1 MGNKKTK
8 QETKSSSSTSLNDW
22 SKNLFEGG
30 MSNIMGTI
38 DKFNT
43 NTPYKPYTGSMVADL
58 SGGERRAREYA
69 STNLGSTA
77 GMFGDAQNAI
87 KTGMASEWNPEQV
100 TSTDVAGA
108 SMVNSTQVAGPRAVN
123 STQVAGPREVAY
135 RQYNSGDE
143 AKFMNPYKSQV
154 VDATSAYMDE
164 TRNREMMQN
173 QARATQ
179 SGAFGGSRHGVAD
192 AELMRTASMDKA
204 GMLAD
209 LNYRGFNDSMDRFE
223 RESGAVYGANVR
235 NSDVDYGAR
244 RDNAV
249 RDYNANI
256 RNSDVAYASERDNA
270 VRYDDMAL
278 RNSDVAY
285 SSARDN
291 AVRRDDTSRFNVGRN
306 DSAAQYR
313 ADQQFRGAGMLSDL
327 AGRQQDSWMQEANF
341 MNQLGMGERDIEN
354 AKLLAERAKYDDQ
367 AAEEWKRFQI
377 ELQTRIGLLGATPLL
392 TNTTGTGSNTTS
404 ESGMSWAD
412 VGSILQGVGS
422 IATMGVPKPPVK

>member
-1 MGNKKTK
+1 MGK
-8 QETKSSSSTSLNDW
+8 QKQTQKQTSSSSTSLNDW

-43 NTPYKPYTGSMVADL
+43 NTPFKPYTGSMVADL

-69 STNLGSTA
+69 STNLGSNA

-87 KTGMASEWNPEQV
+87 KTGMATEWNPEQV
-100 TSTDVAGA
+100 TSTDVAGP
-108 SMVNSTQVAGPRAVN
+108 SQV
-123 STQVAGPREVAY
+123 SY

-154 VDATSAYMDE
+154 VDATAAYMDE

-192 AELMRTASMDKA
+192 GELMRTAAMDKA

-223 RESGAVYGANVR
+223 RESGMV
-235 NSDVDYGAR
+235 
-244 RDNAV
+244 
-249 RDYNANI
+249 YNA
-256 RNSDVAYASERDNA
+256 DDNNRRLTYEA
-270 VRYDDMAL
+270 
-278 RNSDVAY
+278 N
-285 SSARDN
+285 RDN
-291 AVRRDDTSRFNVGRN
+291 AVRRDDTLRFNVGRN

-313 ADQQFRGAGMLSDL
+313 ADQQFKGAGMLSDL
-327 AGRQQDSWMQEANF
+327 AGQRQDSWMKEANF
-341 MNQLGMGERDIEN
+341 MNQLGMDERSIEN

-367 AAEEWKRFQI
+367 AADEWKRFQL

-392 TNTTGTGSNTTS
+392 TNTQGTGTNTTS
-404 ESGMSWAD
+404 QSGINFAQIGGLLS
-412 VGSILQGVGS
+412 GVGALS
-422 IATMGVPKPPVK
+422 GFK

>member
-69 STNLGSTA
+69 STNLGSNA

-87 KTGMASEWNPEQV
+87 KTGMASEWNPQQV
-100 TSTDVAGA
+100 TSTDVAGP
-108 SMVNSTQVAGPRAVN
+108 SMVNSTQVAGPR
-123 STQVAGPREVAY
+123 EVSY

-154 VDATSAYMDE
+154 VDATSAYVDE

-223 RESGAVYGANVR
+223 RESGKVYGADVR

-244 RDNAV
+244 
-249 RDYNANI
+249 
-256 RNSDVAYASERDNA
+256 RDNA

-306 DSAAQYR
+306 DDAARYR
-313 ADQQFRGAGMLSDL
+313 GEQQFRGAGMLSDL

-422 IATMGVPKPPVK
+422 IGTMGIPKPPVKK

>member
-8 QETKSSSSTSLNDW
+8 QSTTSSSSTSLNDW

-30 MSNIMGTI
+30 MSSIMGTI

-43 NTPYKPYTGSMVADL
+43 NSPFKPYTGAMVADL
-58 SGGERRAREYA
+58 SGGERQAREYA
-69 STNLGSTA
+69 STNLGSNA

-87 KTGMASEWNPEQV
+87 KTGMATEWNPEQA
-100 TSTDVAGA
+100 TSTDVAGP
-108 SMVNSTQVAGPRAVN
+108 SQV
-123 STQVAGPREVAY
+123 SY

-154 VDATSAYMDE
+154 VDATGAYIDE
-164 TRNREMMQN
+164 ERNRQMSAN

-223 RESGAVYGANVR
+223 RESGALYGAGVR
-235 NSDVDYGAR
+235 NSDVDYTAR
-244 RDNAV
+244 
-249 RDYNANI
+249 
-256 RNSDVAYASERDNA
+256 
-270 VRYDDMAL
+270 
-278 RNSDVAY
+278 
-285 SSARDN
+285 RDN
-291 AVRRDDTSRFNVGRN
+291 AVRRDDTMRFNVGRN

-313 ADQQFRGAGMLSDL
+313 ADQQFKGAGMLSDL
-327 AGRQQDSWMQEANF
+327 AGAKQDSWMREAQF
-341 MNQLGMGERDIEN
+341 MNQLGMDERSIEN
-354 AKLLAERAKYDDQ
+354 AKLLAERAKYDER
-367 AAEEWKRFQI
+367 AADEWRRFQL

-392 TNTTGTGSNTTS
+392 TNSTGTGTNTTS
-404 ESGMSWAD
+404 QSGIDFAQIGGLLS
-412 VGSILQGVGS
+412 GVGALS
-422 IATMGVPKPPVK
+422 GFMPK

>member
-8 QETKSSSSTSLNDW
+8 TESKSSSSTSLNDW

-69 STNLGSTA
+69 STNLGSNA

-87 KTGMASEWNPEQV
+87 KTGMASEWNPQQV
-100 TSTDVAGA
+100 SSTDVAGP
-108 SMVNSTQVAGPRAVN
+108 SQV
-123 STQVAGPREVAY
+123 SYRE
-135 RQYNSGDE
+135 YNSGDE

-154 VDATSAYMDE
+154 VDATSAFMDE

-223 RESGAVYGANVR
+223 RESGKVYGANVR

-249 RDYNANI
+249 R
-256 RNSDVAYASERDNA
+256 
-270 VRYDDMAL
+270 
-278 RNSDVAY
+278 
-285 SSARDN
+285 
-291 AVRRDDTSRFNVGRN
+291 RDDTSRFNVGRN
-306 DSAAQYR
+306 DDAARYR
-313 ADQQFRGAGMLSDL
+313 GEQQFRGAGMLSDL
-327 AGRQQDSWMQEANF
+327 AGRQQDSWMRETQL

-392 TNTTGTGSNTTS
+392 TNTQGTGSNTTS

-422 IATMGVPKPPVK
+422 ISTMGVPKPKPPVK

>member
-1 MGNKKTK
+1 MGNQKTK
-8 QETKSSSSTSLNDW
+8 QSQTSSSSTSLNDW

-30 MSNIMGTI
+30 MSGVMGTI

-43 NTPYKPYTGSMVADL
+43 NSPFKPYTGSMVADL
-58 SGGERRAREYA
+58 SGGEQQARQYA

-77 GMFGDAQNAI
+77 GMFGDAENAI

-100 TSTDVAGA
+100 S
-108 SMVNSTQVAGPRAVN
+108 
-123 STQVAGPREVAY
+123 Y

-154 VDATSAYMDE
+154 VEATGAYIEEERD
-164 TRNREMMQN
+164 RQMMAN

-192 AELMRTASMDKA
+192 GELMRTAAMDKA

-223 RESGAVYGANVR
+223 RESGALYGANT
-235 NSDVDYGAR
+235 
-244 RDNAV
+244 
-249 RDYNANI
+249 YNA
-256 RNSDVAYASERDNA
+256 
-270 VRYDDMAL
+270 
-278 RNSDVAY
+278 
-285 SSARDN
+285 
-291 AVRRDDTSRFNVGRN
+291 GRN

-313 ADQQFRGAGMLSDL
+313 ADQQFRGAGMLGDL
-327 AGRQQDSWMQEANF
+327 AGQKQDSWMRETQM
-341 MNQLGMGERDIEN
+341 MNQLGMDERAIED

-367 AAEEWKRFQI
+367 AADEWRRMQL

-392 TNTTGTGSNTTS
+392 TNTQGTGSTTS
-404 ESGMSWAD
+404 SQSGMNFAQIGGLLS
-412 VGSILQGVGS
+412 GVGALS
-422 IATMGVPKPPVK
+422 GFK